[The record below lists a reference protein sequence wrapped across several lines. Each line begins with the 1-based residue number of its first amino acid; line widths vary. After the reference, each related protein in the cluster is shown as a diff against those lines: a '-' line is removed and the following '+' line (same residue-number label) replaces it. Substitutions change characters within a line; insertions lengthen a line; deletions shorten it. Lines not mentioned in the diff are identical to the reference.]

1 MSVLVSEPRGVFVT
15 SLVSPG
21 PISEQ
26 FLPRRVTLTMR
37 EISLDISIEIGLHV
51 IKNKLFKYLNPKE
64 NIATS
69 RMPDSCQR
77 SGKYGRCKAI
87 IQRKTR
93 KLASLPKGH

>member
-51 IKNKLFKYLNPKE
+51 IKKIFFLNILILKGIQLQVE
-64 NIATS
+64 CQIA
-69 RMPDSCQR
+69 
-77 SGKYGRCKAI
+77 ANEV
-87 IQRKTR
+87 
-93 KLASLPKGH
+93 ASTADARQ